1 MQQQVC
7 PLMSIAT
14 IDLPKPG
21 AIMVGGKAPEPQFVQ
36 CVGKACAFF
45 CPLHDE
51 AGNLVGGGCAVALMP
66 QAVMNLANIMAEAGF
81 DQGEPGTA
89 GGSH

>member
-14 IDLPKPG
+14 IELPKPG

-51 AGNLVGGGCAVALMP
+51 QGNLVGGGCAVALMP
-66 QAVMNLANIMAEAGF
+66 QAVMNLANIMADLSLA
-81 DQGEPGTA
+81 QGEPETD
-89 GGSH
+89 GGAH

>member
-7 PLMSIAT
+7 PIMSVAT
-14 IDLPKPG
+14 IELPKPG

-51 AGNLVGGGCAVALMP
+51 QGNLVGGGCAVALMP
-66 QAVMNLANIMAEAGF
+66 QAVMNLANIMGEAGLAQ
-81 DQGEPGTA
+81 DEGATEE
-89 GGSH
+89 GSH